1 LHLPKAA
8 RQRRQSA
15 NTFDILYE
23 KKEVPMSLYSLF
35 SISISTV
42 VLALLLG
49 ACAVADEQG
58 KSNRDKTAPTIL
70 STFPSTGATAVS
82 RNANVIARFSEAMR
96 VSTIIA
102 ANFIVTG
109 PGVTPVSG
117 TVSYDAVNHVADF
130 LPSTLL
136 AASTLFTATVTSGV
150 RDLEGNAMAVPY
162 TWTFTTG
169 TTADTTPP
177 TVTFVDPAN
186 MSIGVP
192 TNQVI
197 TATFSEQVDSATVT
211 TSSFTVTEGAITPVA
226 GTVSCPGSTASF
238 TPTSGLAPGTTFTAR
253 ITTAATD
260 LAGLA
265 ITSDYVWTFATGANA
280 AAGPKSVV
288 LGTAANY
295 VIIAKSTVT
304 TTGVTSIG
312 GDIGLSPAAASFF
325 TGFGQTLDGSGQ
337 FSTSTYCTGRLFA
350 SDYTPP
356 TPSNMTT
363 AVLDMQTAYTDAE
376 NRTNPTATNL
386 GAGNIN
392 GMTLAPGLYKWTTG
406 LNIPSAVT
414 LSGAANDVWIFQVAQ
429 NLTVGNGCIVTLA
442 GGALAKNVVWQV
454 AGQCTFGTTSN
465 FKGIVLCKT
474 LIAFNNGAVLTGRAL
489 SQTAVTMNATTI
501 TAP

>member
-1 LHLPKAA
+1 M
-8 RQRRQSA
+8 
-15 NTFDILYE
+15 NTYG
-23 KKEVPMSLYSLF
+23 MF
-35 SISISTV
+35 SMCISTV
-42 VLALLLG
+42 LLALLLG
-49 ACAVADEQG
+49 ACGGGE
-58 KSNRDKTAPTIL
+58 DKDNGNGTKDKIAPTVI
-70 STFPSTGATAVS
+70 STFPSAGATAVS
-82 RNANVIARFSEAMR
+82 RNTNVIARFSEAMR
-96 VSTIIA
+96 VSTMVA
-102 ANFIVTG
+102 ANFVVTG

-117 TVSYDAVNHVADF
+117 TVSYDTVNHVADF
-130 LPSTLL
+130 LPSALL
-136 AASTLFTATVTSGV
+136 ASSTLFTATVTSGV
-150 RDLEGNAMAVPY
+150 RDVEGNPMASPF

-177 TVTFVDPAN
+177 TVTSVDPVN
-186 MSIGVP
+186 MSMGVP

-197 TATFSEQVDSATVT
+197 TATFSEQMDSTSVT
-211 TSSFTVTEGAITPVA
+211 TSSFTVMEGTMTPVS

-238 TPTSGLAPGTTFTAR
+238 TPTGGLAPSTTFTAR
-253 ITTAATD
+253 ITTVVTD

-265 ITSDYVWTFATGANA
+265 LATDYVWTFATGANA
-280 AAGPKSVV
+280 AVGPKNVV
-288 LGTAANY
+288 LGTAGNY

-304 TTGVTSIG
+304 TTGVTAVG
-312 GDIGLSPAAASFF
+312 GHIGLSPAAASFF

-337 FSTSTYCTGRLFA
+337 FSTSTYCSGRLYA

-376 NRTNPTATNL
+376 GRLNPLATNL

-406 LNIPSAVT
+406 LNIPATLT
-414 LSGAANDVWIFQVAQ
+414 LSGSANDVWIFQVAQ
-429 NLTVGNGCIVTLA
+429 NLTVGNGCIVTLS
-442 GGALAKNVVWQV
+442 GGALAKNIVWQI

-489 SQTAVTMNATTI
+489 SQAAVTMNATTI
-501 TAP
+501 VAP